1 MVLTDI
7 MEHTLGSQSPV
18 EPEIETAHAEEFLEE
33 LRRVTDVLPERINID
48 AESVEQGL
56 AKLVLTVIEF
66 IRRLLEKQ
74 AIRRVESGNLTPEQ
88 VEALGLALM
97 KLEAKLQDLKTQ
109 FGLSEEDLNLN
120 LGPLGRLI

>member
-1 MVLTDI
+1 MI
-7 MEHTLGSQSPV
+7 EHSEASQLPV

-33 LRRVTDVLPERINID
+33 LRRVTEVLPERINID
-48 AESVEQGL
+48 TESVEQGL

-97 KLEAKLQDLKTQ
+97 KLESKLHELKTQ

>member
-1 MVLTDI
+1 VVLTDI

-48 AESVEQGL
+48 AQSVEQGL
-56 AKLVLTVIEF
+56 AKLVLTIIEF

-74 AIRRVESGNLTPEQ
+74 AIRRVEGGNLTPEQ
-88 VEALGLALM
+88 VEDLGLALM
-97 KLEAKLQDLKTQ
+97 KLESKLQELKTQ

>member
-1 MVLTDI
+1 

-74 AIRRVESGNLTPEQ
+74 AIRRVESGNLTPKQ
-88 VEALGLALM
+88 VEALGLALK
-97 KLEAKLQDLKTQ
+97 KLEAKLQDLKGQ

>member
-1 MVLTDI
+1 MVLTEI
-7 MEHTLGSQSPV
+7 MEHTLESQSPV

-74 AIRRVESGNLTPEQ
+74 AIRRVESGNLTTEQ